1 MGGRKRVIVLDTHI
15 WFYFI
20 NDGPEKLPAE
30 VRKAIRD
37 NDVLGVSIISCWEI
51 AMLVAKNR
59 LRFSIDVQDWITKA
73 LKYKGIKLIELT
85 PEIAVLA
92 TRLPGEFHKDPADR
106 IIVASSLKL
115 GAPLVTLDQNIKKWG
130 YVQTIS

>member
-1 MGGRKRVIVLDTHI
+1 MIVLDTHI

-20 NDGPEKLPAE
+20 NDGPEKLQAE
-30 VRKAIRD
+30 ARQAIKD

-59 LRFSIDVQDWITKA
+59 LRFSIDVQDWITQA
-73 LKYKGIKLIELT
+73 LKYKGIKLVEFT

-115 GAPLVTLDQNIKKWG
+115 GAPLVTLDKNIKKWG
-130 YVQTIS
+130 HVHTIP

>member
-1 MGGRKRVIVLDTHI
+1 MGGRKRVILLDTHI
-15 WFYFI
+15 WFHFI
-20 NDGPEKLPAE
+20 NDGLERLPADAE
-30 VRKAIRD
+30 GAIRE
-37 NDVLGVSIISCWEI
+37 NEVLGVSIISCWEI

-59 LRFSIDVQDWITKA
+59 LRLSIDVQDWITQA
-73 LKYKGIKLIELT
+73 LQYKGINLINLS

-115 GAPLVTLDQNIKKWG
+115 AAPLLTLDQNIRKWG
-130 YVQTIS
+130 HIQTIP

>member
-1 MGGRKRVIVLDTHI
+1 MIVLDTHI

-30 VRKAIRD
+30 ARKAIRD

-59 LRFSIDVQDWITKA
+59 LRFSIDVQDWITQA

-106 IIVASSLKL
+106 IIAASSLKI
-115 GAPLVTLDQNIKKWG
+115 GAPLITLDKRIKEWG
-130 YVQTIS
+130 HVHIIP

>member
-1 MGGRKRVIVLDTHI
+1 MIVLDTHI

-20 NDGPEKLPAE
+20 NDGPEKLQAE
-30 VRKAIRD
+30 ARQAIKD

-59 LRFSIDVQDWITKA
+59 LRFSIDVQDWITQA
-73 LKYKGIKLIELT
+73 LKYKGIKLVEFT

-92 TRLPGEFHKDPADR
+92 TRLPGAFHKDPADR
-106 IIVASSLKL
+106 IIAASSLKI
-115 GAPLVTLDQNIKKWG
+115 GAPLVTLDKRIKKWG
-130 YVQTIS
+130 HVHTIP

>member
-1 MGGRKRVIVLDTHI
+1 MILLDTHI
-15 WFYFI
+15 WFHFI
-20 NDGPEKLPAE
+20 NDGLERLPVE
-30 VRKAIRD
+30 VDGAIRE

-51 AMLVAKNR
+51 AMLVVKNR
-59 LRFSIDVQDWITKA
+59 LRLSIDVQDWITQA
-73 LKYKGIKLIELT
+73 LQYKGINLINLS

-115 GAPLVTLDQNIKKWG
+115 GAPLLTLDQNIRKWG
-130 YVQTIS
+130 HIQTIP